1 MAASEN
7 VAQAERLLREVGLAF
22 VRVTAMPSGREHDL
36 FRVAFGD
43 GTLRILK
50 VPRTDR
56 MADPYWPGRGAREAF
71 RAEREAIVRV
81 QGIEVPT
88 PYHLLPTDPPAA
100 LMGIVSGLTPED
112 VYRRGLMDRS
122 LLEAVALEMGRLL
135 ATIHAIKMPVGEP
148 SAIPIFA
155 DVEPEKARLLHMDF
169 HLGNVLGSM
178 RTGGR
183 WIPGG
188 VIDWTWAKWGPREA
202 DFTEMGVSVCLTNPW
217 AMEPMLV
224 GYREVSG
231 QTLEPARIF
240 PWVRDELERRLR
252 DEPPSDPNV
261 QALWVQ
267 RIDEWSAGRFLT
279 RAT

>member
-1 MAASEN
+1 MGTGDSLAL
-7 VAQAERLLREVGLAF
+7 AERLLREVGLAF
-22 VRVTAMPSGREHDL
+22 ARVTPMQPGREHDL
-36 FRVAFGD
+36 FRVAFAD
-43 GTLRILK
+43 GTIRILK

-56 MADPYWPGRGAREAF
+56 MPDPYWPLRGAREAF
-71 RAEREAIVRV
+71 RAEREAIARV
-81 QGIEVPT
+81 QGIEVPA

-100 LMGIVSGLTPED
+100 LMGIVSGVTPED
-112 VYRRGLMDRS
+112 VYRRGLMDRT

-135 ATIHAIKMPVGEP
+135 AKIHAVKMPLGEA
-148 SAIPIFA
+148 SAVPIFA
-155 DVEPEKARLLHMDF
+155 DVEPDKARLLHMDF

-224 GYREVSG
+224 GYREISG
-231 QTLEPARIF
+231 QTLEPGRIY
-240 PWVRDELERRLR
+240 PWVRAELERRLR
-252 DEPPSDPNV
+252 DEPPDDPTMK
-261 QALWVQ
+261 ALWMQ
-267 RIDEWSAGRFLT
+267 RIDEWSSGRFLT